1 MLLFKLL
8 TNTCKLRDDVKR
20 ERNLSVDWNG
30 LPEHVA
36 FSGIILMFSCL
47 TTLGIFWEIKK
58 QKVLPCNLFSNSLYT
73 IRMALKHH
81 IYMAIELQNMEN
93 EFY

>member
-36 FSGIILMFSCL
+36 FSGIWLMFSCL
-47 TTLGIFWEIKK
+47 TTLGILWEIKK

-73 IRMALKHH
+73 IRMALKH
-81 IYMAIELQNMEN
+81 IYMATELQSIEN